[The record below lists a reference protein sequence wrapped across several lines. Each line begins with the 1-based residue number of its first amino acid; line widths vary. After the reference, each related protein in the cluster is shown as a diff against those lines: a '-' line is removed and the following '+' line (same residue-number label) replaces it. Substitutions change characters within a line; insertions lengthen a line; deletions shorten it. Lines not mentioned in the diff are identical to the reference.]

1 MARALVMVTSFFAY
15 VIYFC
20 RSYCMRS
27 DRRERKKGHVLDDFP
42 KKKKDQKKSKDEK
55 FKRRNYGYE

>member
-1 MARALVMVTSFFAY
+1 
-15 VIYFC
+15 
-20 RSYCMRS
+20 MRS